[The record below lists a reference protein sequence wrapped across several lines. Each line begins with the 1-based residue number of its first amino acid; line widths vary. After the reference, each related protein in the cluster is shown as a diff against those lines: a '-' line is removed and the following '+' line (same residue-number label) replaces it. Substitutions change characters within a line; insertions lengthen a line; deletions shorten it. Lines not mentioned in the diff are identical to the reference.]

1 MSGRSEVNV
10 FSESRTVRFH
20 RGIEAHRVVK
30 TSLDVTGAA
39 GSRAVV
45 LSDLNADRLHAALE
59 VGSHRHRKQAEKEF
73 VSGSD
78 TDLGTRTDH
87 HRTDIERSTRA
98 EGRNPG
104 GVRLHRFIE
113 SLQEGLLRK
122 RRHFETAAGVLHAFR
137 VLIRTESHNVT
148 VFRRVSL
155 QAFETGLG
163 IVENAGCLR
172 ERDIGICGQTTLF
185 PRAVMPAGLPAVIDR
200 TISEPE
206 VGPIKIFLFH
216 FAYNLQKLSC

>member
-1 MSGRSEVNV
+1 MSGRIEVNV

-87 HRTDIERSTRA
+87 HRTDIERSTV
-98 EGRNPG
+98 PKG
-104 GVRLHRFIE
+104 GT
-113 SLQEGLLRK
+113 Q
-122 RRHFETAAGVLHAFR
+122 AAFAFTVSSRAFR
-137 VLIRTESHNVT
+137 KVSFGSGGISRRRQ
-148 VFRRVSL
+148 VFCMRS
-155 QAFETGLG
+155 AF
-163 IVENAGCLR
+163 
-172 ERDIGICGQTTLF
+172 
-185 PRAVMPAGLPAVIDR
+185 
-200 TISEPE
+200 
-206 VGPIKIFLFH
+206 
-216 FAYNLQKLSC
+216 